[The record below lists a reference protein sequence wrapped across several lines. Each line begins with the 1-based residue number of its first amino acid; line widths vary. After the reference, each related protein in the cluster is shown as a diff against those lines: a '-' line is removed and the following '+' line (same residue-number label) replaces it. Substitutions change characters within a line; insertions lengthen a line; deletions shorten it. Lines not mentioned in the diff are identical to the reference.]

1 MSAMQLWANY
11 GVFPEANPRSS
22 IKRFQNNME
31 LPYDDVRPPD
41 IESENTPYLPSTQL
55 HQDNCDDCIGKKIK
69 FITKGKWEIAKI
81 VSLAPSKRS
90 IKIENHENK
99 SESAHKM
106 TLNIPKMVNGKR
118 VSKEGR
124 NVYIL

>member
-1 MSAMQLWANY
+1 
-11 GVFPEANPRSS
+11 
-22 IKRFQNNME
+22 ME
-31 LPYDDVRPPD
+31 LPYDDFNL
-41 IESENTPYLPSTQL
+41 ILNQKIHHICLPQL

-99 SESAHKM
+99 SRIS
-106 TLNIPKMVNGKR
+106 TQKR
-118 VSKEGR
+118 H
-124 NVYIL
+124 